1 MSVVT
6 TQPEML
12 TAEPSKSNGWSLAG
26 GSHAHRSDGAG
37 TRLLRAF
44 RDDTNLQLNSD
55 LRGTVLKKPA
65 VRRMSILLL
74 ALAIGLLGCSP
85 AKTPDAHTTAHT
97 TAHEDTS
104 SPATTAQVLEAVKAA
119 QQVQTLSDKVAAS
132 LSQPDDA
139 GAKNCFDRLDTHN
152 PTKAEFFGECAFG
165 DPHATKLMV
174 IYGDSRAVMWSAP
187 LESIAVKN
195 GWKLRM
201 YGFGGCSVAD
211 IELMSWETHAPDK
224 ECDTFRSAAIS
235 QIQALHPSL
244 VITTSVGNQLLPDGS
259 AQPTPAQFQDAW
271 VSTFQKLAQPGTR
284 LAMIAP
290 IPSWQNDDARC
301 LAAHVRDVQACSVPA
316 ADDESKDAEAPQA
329 AAAAAAGVVFVSPRQ
344 WVCAERCEPVIAD
357 IRVYRE
363 RYHFSR
369 TYAMYLTGA
378 LTEAL
383 QPAMS

>member
-1 MSVVT
+1 MPASTSKCVRERNAAKMCVFSA
-6 TQPEML
+6 MLVAL
-12 TAEPSKSNGWSLAG
+12 TAG
-26 GSHAHRSDGAG
+26 
-37 TRLLRAF
+37 
-44 RDDTNLQLNSD
+44 
-55 LRGTVLKKPA
+55 
-65 VRRMSILLL
+65 LL
-74 ALAIGLLGCSP
+74 ACSS
-85 AKTPDAHTTAHT
+85 AKVPDARPA
-97 TAHEDTS
+97 ALEDTS
-104 SPATTAQVLEAVKAA
+104 PPATTAQVLEAVKAA

-132 LSQPDDA
+132 LPNADDA
-139 GAKNCFDRLDTHN
+139 GAQNCFDRSDTHN

-165 DPHATKLMV
+165 DPHGTKLMV

-187 LESIAVKN
+187 LESIAAKN

-235 QIQALHPSL
+235 QIRALHPNL

-259 AQPTPAQFQDAW
+259 AQPTPTQLQDAW
-271 VSTFQKLAQPGTR
+271 VSTFQKLAQPETR

-290 IPSWQNDDARC
+290 IPSWPNDDARC
-301 LAAHVRDVQACSVPA
+301 LAAHARDVQACSVPA
-316 ADDESKDAEAPQA
+316 AQDEAKDAEAPQSA
-329 AAAAAAGVVFVSPRQ
+329 AASAAGAVFVSPRP
-344 WVCAERCEPVIAD
+344 WVCAEKCEPVIAD

-378 LTEAL
+378 LGAAL